1 MEERRIAVD
10 DGMVVADESWVYVWL
25 DRSGQVFYV
34 GGTGLPVEVRTW
46 LHLTSDDPQI
56 GRVLAHHP
64 EALVGRVD
72 VHAWR
77 LPPGADRASVRDA
90 LTAVLIAGSDEI
102 TSMDAVSTAAT
113 EEVLASLR
121 R

>member
-1 MEERRIAVD
+1 VEERRIAVD